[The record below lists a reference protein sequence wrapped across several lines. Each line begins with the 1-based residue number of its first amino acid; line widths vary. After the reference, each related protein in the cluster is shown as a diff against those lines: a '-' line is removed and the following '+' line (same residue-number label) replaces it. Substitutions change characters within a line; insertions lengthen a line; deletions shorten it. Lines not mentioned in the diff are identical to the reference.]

1 VRAAVRVRQ
10 GAGKGGTLSHALAWV
25 FGIGLAGTV
34 LTGCSGPVETVEHF
48 TPAPAK
54 VQQKVD
60 CTALSNTLLNRK
72 TGKAVVAT
80 MGSIPEGFKT
90 AAVVRCT
97 PITTP
102 GTPNAAGVLPPAV
115 IREDHLV
122 GNYAPLL
129 SALSEPSERNPD
141 VNCLYMG
148 EVPPEL
154 WLVNPAGEAVHVQ
167 WPLEAC
173 SGAKPAV
180 SEALANLTVGTS
192 VHLPWPVPS

>member
-1 VRAAVRVRQ
+1 M
-10 GAGKGGTLSHALAWV
+10 
-25 FGIGLAGTV
+25 
-34 LTGCSGPVETVEHF
+34 ETVEHF

-80 MGSIPEGFKT
+80 MGSIP
-90 AAVVRCT
+90 
-97 PITTP
+97 

-122 GNYAPLL
+122 GNYVPLL